1 MKNKAKELLEQYEK
15 DGNYPKMK
23 KELLILFDGS
33 NRFYVGFDGETE
45 ITSSNDNPLT
55 KENAPRIKGY
65 EIESEKEGIITYKH
79 K

>member
-1 MKNKAKELLEQYEK
+1 MKNKAKELLEQYER

-23 KELLILFDGS
+23 KELLILFDFS
-33 NRFYVGFDGETE
+33 NRFYVGFNGETE
-45 ITSSNDNPLT
+45 IVSSNNTPIT

-65 EIESEKEGIITYKH
+65 EIESENEGIITYKP

>member
-23 KELLILFDGS
+23 RELLLLFDVS
-33 NRFYVGFDGETE
+33 NRFYVGFNKEAE
-45 ITSSNDNPLT
+45 IVSSNDKPLT
-55 KENAPRIKGY
+55 IENAPKIKGY
-65 EIESEKEGIITYKH
+65 EIESENEGVITYKP